1 MRFALPTHAK
11 CTYSAKSVL
20 FLELFYILIHVAFL
34 EQLMY
39 DLMHLKRAYP
49 TCFIADKS
57 AGLLFSCKTSR
68 MKIINTYC

>member
-1 MRFALPTHAK
+1 MQNVLK
-11 CTYSAKSVL
+11 SAKAVI
-20 FLELFYILIHVAFL
+20 FLQLFYILIQVAFL

-49 TCFIADKS
+49 TCFHADMS
-57 AGLLFSCKTSR
+57 AGLLFSCKISR